1 MKGQVIS
8 LDDLAAEARAN
19 LSNYAGEENYSGEDL
34 SELHDDFT
42 GTMQNVADG
51 TMNRQF
57 TFTIVNANAAVR
69 TAILVPGLGYN
80 INTPAQ
86 GVVKTG
92 AHGSIESASTDLTT
106 AGSPKT
112 IEAFL
117 DFIRRNPAMC
127 RGVKISSTVATQ
139 IAQTMVVKK
148 ESPFQDLA
156 SEIINLDS
164 YQDEYGFKDKMV
176 TVARNIQFDDQTR
189 IELPIAGSSTCTITW
204 FFKEILNPAVTLKRK
219 LGSAPTILYG
229 KVAVNKVSAAPDAKQ
244 LGR

>member
-1 MKGQVIS
+1 MRREIIS
-8 LDDLAAEARAN
+8 IDDLAAEARAN
-19 LSNYAGEENYSGEDL
+19 LSNYAGEDDYSGED
-34 SELHDDFT
+34 SELHDDFS
-42 GTMQNVADG
+42 GTLQSATDG

-57 TFTIVNANAAVR
+57 TFTITNANAAVR

-92 AHGSIESASTDLTT
+92 AHGSVESATTDLTT
-106 AGSPKT
+106 QGSPKS

-117 DFIRRNPAMC
+117 DFIRRNPALC
-127 RGVKISSTVATQ
+127 RGFKVSSTVATQ

-156 SEIINLDS
+156 SEVINLDS
-164 YQDEYGFKDKMV
+164 YQDEFGFKDKMV
-176 TVARNIQFDDQTR
+176 TVQRNIQFDDQTR

-204 FFKEILNPAVTLKRK
+204 FFKEILNPAVTLKRR
-219 LGSAPTILYG
+219 LGNNPSIRVTRVAAG
-229 KVAVNKVSAAPDAKQ
+229 KDMKQ
-244 LGR
+244 LGQ